1 MRWLCIF
8 ATFAAFVF
16 AQLPAPNAMGVTPG
30 HLHFVVPDA
39 DVIGAP
45 YVRKRKPSRWVH
57 RFLREEARVTT
68 LRGHAVM
75 EVAGVGLGFT
85 LTSRAALERVSFAAR
100 HYTDAPRSDVIAD
113 IFGLLYEPTV
123 DDSTW
128 TAARG
133 DETDILLSQDFSFAR
148 RWRLLGGKVYVY
160 AAAGNSIAHA
170 GMYPWTSKDIEGGTE

>member
-1 MRWLCIF
+1 MLIS
-8 ATFAAFVF
+8 
-16 AQLPAPNAMGVTPG
+16 AMIDTG
-30 HLHFVVPDA
+30 A